1 MIFQNFSRR
10 TRYIHI
16 KNFFNISE
24 NQKRKKSFHQSDES
38 GRSMIELLGVLTI
51 MALLSIGGIWGYQY
65 AIASYQ
71 AGQIQDIVAK
81 AKVLATSKRATS
93 TQSLEKFL
101 NKTALKSYLN
111 SVKIEET
118 TNSVGRVKRIYKV
131 AFSAV
136 PDTIQTALYARKSNF
151 AKMDIM
157 LAPSQDTVPEDE
169 QDEDWIAKSWIT
181 AGMSEGAYEVLS
193 PYAKL
198 QSNQN
203 MLISFETF
211 SRRHSSLDDNENTNT
226 TQCPAD
232 MPFYNPST
240 DSCSK
245 CDTSLNEYWHPID
258 MKCVVCE
265 DPKIYWDDLNY
276 LCACPPE
283 IPVYDSASNTCVECL
298 SNSDCKS
305 EAQPVCNSFNVCE
318 PCPSGQFYDGAECRL
333 NCEEKKVWDSN
344 TQTCICD
351 PTYYETDSNGYCVCR
366 TEDVVEAQIQ
376 STGISSTEENC
387 RLHITDLGK
396 LKGTYYFKWISG
408 LHIVNIDY
416 NAASFN
422 VYLYAGTGETGKVT
436 DTSLGKILYPDLSK
450 YPYYPS
456 DRHTYTISDMEDA
469 LSHAEPRYFTFDGTK
484 MISLWFHDS
493 YCIDNAGT
501 MNVELRKVINYCP
514 DAE

>member
-38 GRSMIELLGVLTI
+38 GRSMIEMLGVLAI

-65 AIASYQ
+65 AMASYQ
-71 AGQIQDIVAK
+71 AGQIQDIVAQ

-111 SVKIEET
+111 SVEIEET
-118 TNSVGRVKRIYKV
+118 TTSIGRIKRIYKV

-169 QDEDWIAKSWIT
+169 QDEDWIEKSWIT
-181 AGMSEGAYEVLS
+181 AGMSEGDYEVLS

-232 MPFYNPST
+232 MPF
-240 DSCSK
+240 
-245 CDTSLNEYWHPID
+245 
-258 MKCVVCE
+258 
-265 DPKIYWDDLNY
+265 
-276 LCACPPE
+276 
-283 IPVYDSASNTCVECL
+283 
-298 SNSDCKS
+298 
-305 EAQPVCNSFNVCE
+305 
-318 PCPSGQFYDGAECRL
+318 
-333 NCEEKKVWDSN
+333 
-344 TQTCICD
+344 
-351 PTYYETDSNGYCVCR
+351 
-366 TEDVVEAQIQ
+366 
-376 STGISSTEENC
+376 
-387 RLHITDLGK
+387 
-396 LKGTYYFKWISG
+396 
-408 LHIVNIDY
+408 
-416 NAASFN
+416 
-422 VYLYAGTGETGKVT
+422 
-436 DTSLGKILYPDLSK
+436 
-450 YPYYPS
+450 
-456 DRHTYTISDMEDA
+456 
-469 LSHAEPRYFTFDGTK
+469 
-484 MISLWFHDS
+484 
-493 YCIDNAGT
+493 
-501 MNVELRKVINYCP
+501 
-514 DAE
+514 

>member
-111 SVKIEET
+111 SVEIEET
-118 TNSVGRVKRIYKV
+118 TTSIGRIKRIYKV

-318 PCPSGQFYDGAECRL
+318 PCSSGQFYDGAECRL

-366 TEDVVEAQIQ
+366 TDDVVEAQIQ

-408 LHIVNIDY
+408 VHIINTAYNGAGFSIYIHSGID
-416 NAASFN
+416 
-422 VYLYAGTGETGKVT
+422 TTGKAT
-436 DTSLGKILYPDLSK
+436 DAYVGKIMYPDFTPYSH
-450 YPYYPS
+450 YPP
-456 DRHTYTISDMEDA
+456 DRQSYTVSDMEDA
-469 LSHAEPRYFTFDGTK
+469 LSKAKPTYYTFDGTK
-484 MISLWFHDS
+484 MISLWFYDTR
-493 YCIDNAGT
+493 CDDNTGT